1 MGFSSRRCPK
11 CGGMLGLG
19 SYLGEWYEDCVQCGY
34 LGFLKG
40 DPRLFGVNSI
50 QSALNCGC
58 DTP

>member
-1 MGFSSRRCPK
+1 M
-11 CGGMLGLG
+11 G
-19 SYLGEWYEDCVQCGY
+19 SYLGEWYVDCVQCGY

-40 DPRLFGVNSI
+40 DPSLFGVNSI